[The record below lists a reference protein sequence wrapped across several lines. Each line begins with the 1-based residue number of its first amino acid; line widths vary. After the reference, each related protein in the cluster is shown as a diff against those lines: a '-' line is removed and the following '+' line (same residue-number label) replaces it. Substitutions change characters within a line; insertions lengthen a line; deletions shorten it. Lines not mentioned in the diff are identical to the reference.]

1 MDFLHEHLT
10 SIVFL
15 VLTAVSLLLLARFGY
30 VKKAKAIL
38 LCLVTEAEQK
48 WGGGMGEVKFS
59 AVAEM
64 LYAKLP
70 AAAKWLLSEK
80 TIASLIER
88 AVETMKTC
96 LAEERE
102 PADKK
107 D

>member
-1 MDFLHEHLT
+1 MDFLREHLA

-15 VLTAVSLLLLARFGY
+15 VLTAAALLLLIRFGY

-48 WGGGMGEVKFS
+48 WGGGLGQVKFS

-64 LYAKLP
+64 LYTKLP

-80 TIASLIER
+80 TIAALIER
-88 AVETMKTC
+88 AVEMMKTC
-96 LAEERE
+96 LAEEGE
-102 PADKK
+102 PADKE